1 MSLKQSRCYQIGLE
15 VFQYKYEFIYI
26 KNVNKMIRKSNDKR
40 KKGKDKAKEN
50 YKRNGKYTAKSIRKK
65 EENHKKSD

>member
-1 MSLKQSRCYQIGLE
+1 
-15 VFQYKYEFIYI
+15 
-26 KNVNKMIRKSNDKR
+26 MIRKSNDKR